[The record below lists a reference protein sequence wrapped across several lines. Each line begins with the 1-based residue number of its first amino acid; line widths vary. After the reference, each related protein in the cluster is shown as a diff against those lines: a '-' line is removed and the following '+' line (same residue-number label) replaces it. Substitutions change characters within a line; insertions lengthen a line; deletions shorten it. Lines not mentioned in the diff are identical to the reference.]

1 MDVLKNIVGTS
12 FDYTKE
18 FIERYKED
26 GIIWYFDI
34 FSMTSEDVLRT
45 LWQFENAGWFEYSK
59 AFIFGR
65 VKYPNSF
72 LDMSYID
79 AYKHVLKDKIIIH
92 DADIGHVKPTFTI
105 INGSYVTIDYSN
117 STFKV
122 ETELKGE

>member
-1 MDVLKNIVGTS
+1 
-12 FDYTKE
+12 
-18 FIERYKED
+18 
-26 GIIWYFDI
+26 
-34 FSMTSEDVLRT
+34 MTSEDVLRT